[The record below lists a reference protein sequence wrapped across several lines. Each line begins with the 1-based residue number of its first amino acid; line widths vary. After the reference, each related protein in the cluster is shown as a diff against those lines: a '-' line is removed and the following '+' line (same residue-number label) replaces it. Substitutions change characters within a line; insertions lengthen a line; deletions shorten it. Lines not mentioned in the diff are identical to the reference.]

1 MTPQERQLVTELFDR
16 LARLEDNPR
25 DPDAEDLIADLWD
38 QAPNASYA
46 LVQSVIVQ
54 DEALRRANEYIQQL
68 EAGLGIQPE
77 QPQQGG
83 SFLDSARERL
93 FGRGEGSRGS
103 VPSVRSGDQPMGAPD
118 LSRGSG
124 QPDSRWNTRGTGTQP
139 QQYPPQ
145 DQGGGGSSGG
155 GGGFLGTAAAAAA
168 GVVGGALLS
177 QGIKGLFGGSSGSAH
192 AKAFDPGLSGSGSSG
207 GWSSGGGSLAKEAG
221 LDDIGR
227 SPSGEGTGL
236 LGTGETT
243 DDFDADLGEE
253 GFDDGDFEDG
263 GDEE

>member
-16 LARLEDNPR
+16 LAQLEDNPR

-54 DEALRRANEYIQQL
+54 DEALKRANEYIQQL
-68 EAGLGIQPE
+68 ESELGIQPE
-77 QPQQGG
+77 QPQQGS
-83 SFLDSARERL
+83 SFLDSMRERM
-93 FGRGEGSRGS
+93 FGRGEESRGS
-103 VPSVRSGDQPMGAPD
+103 VPSVRSGDRPMGAPD
-118 LSRGSG
+118 LSRGTG
-124 QPDSRWNTRGTGTQP
+124 QPDSRWNTGGTYQQP
-139 QQYPPQ
+139 QQSPR
-145 DQGGGGSSGG
+145 DEGGSGG

-192 AKAFDPGLSGSGSSG
+192 AKAFDPGLSGPGSSG
-207 GWSSGGGSLAKEAG
+207 GWSGGGGSLSKEAG

-227 SPSGEGTGL
+227 SPTSESTGL

-243 DDFDADLGEE
+243 DDFDGDFGEDFDDSD
-253 GFDDGDFEDG
+253 FDDGD
-263 GDEE
+263 DEQ